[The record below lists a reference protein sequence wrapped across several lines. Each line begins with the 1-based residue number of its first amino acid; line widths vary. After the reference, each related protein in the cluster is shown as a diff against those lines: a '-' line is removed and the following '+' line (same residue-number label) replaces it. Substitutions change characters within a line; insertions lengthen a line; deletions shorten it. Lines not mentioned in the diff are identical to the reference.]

1 MVKRSVTEKIISYAH
16 QYPVVTIT
24 GPRQSGKTTLCKYL
38 FKDKAYFSLEDLN
51 TRQYAQ
57 SDPIGFLKECVTHG
71 AVIDEIQRLPDLLSF
86 IQGIVDDNQ
95 KNGLFILTGSQNFQL
110 MSGISQSL
118 AGRTALVTLLP
129 FSYEEVYENKK
140 IDIPQ
145 LLYKGFYPRIF
156 DQNLNPTEALSFYVS
171 TYIERDVRSILE
183 VRNLNTFETFLKL
196 CAARTGQILNLSSL
210 GNDCGLNHN
219 TVKQWINV
227 LETSHVIFLLRPHF
241 KNFSKRLIKSPKLYF
256 IDVGLACYLLEIENQ
271 KQIQNHPLKGSLF
284 ETFVVA
290 ELLKKRFNSGKKS
303 NLFYFRDNI
312 GNEVNIIIDKG
323 LEQIPIEVKSSQT
336 IYPESFKNINYYYR
350 LNLSSENKGILIYG
364 GSEKQNRTNLKIVPY
379 PNISNINL

>member
-1 MVKRSVTEKIISYAH
+1 MIKRSVTEKVISLSG

-24 GPRQSGKTTLCKYL
+24 GPRQSGKTTLCKNL
-38 FKDKAYFSLEDLN
+38 FKDKAYFSLENLN

-57 SDPIGFLKECVTHG
+57 SDPVGFLNECVIHG
-71 AVIDEIQRLPDLLSF
+71 AVIDEIQRVPDLLSY
-86 IQGIVDDNQ
+86 IQGIVDNKKQ
-95 KNGLFILTGSQNFQL
+95 NGLFILTGSQNFQL

-129 FSYEEVYENKK
+129 FSYEEVYKNKR

-156 DQNLNPTEALSFYVS
+156 DQNLNPYDALSFYVS
-171 TYIERDVRSILE
+171 TYLERDVRSILE
-183 VRNLNTFETFLKL
+183 VRNLNTFEIFLKL
-196 CAARTGQILNLSSL
+196 CSARTGQILNLSSL
-210 GNDCGLNHN
+210 GNDCGLAHN

-227 LETSHVIFLLRPHF
+227 LETSHIIFLLRPHF

-256 IDVGLACYLLEIENQ
+256 TDVGLACYLLEIENQ

-290 ELLKKRFNSGKKS
+290 ELLKKRFNAGKKG

-312 GNEVNIIIDKG
+312 GKEVDIIIDKG
-323 LEQIPIEVKSSQT
+323 LEQIPVEVKSGQT
-336 IYPESFKNINYYYR
+336 IHSELFKNINYYYR
-350 LNLSSENKGILIYG
+350 LNRTSENKGILIYG
-364 GSEKQNRTNLKIVPY
+364 GSEKQKRTLYQVVPY
-379 PNISNINL
+379 PHISDINL